1 MKRLLDQYRS
11 LAPYLP
17 RSAQR
22 FLVVFSIGSAF
33 LSVLDVIALMLL
45 SSVLAAAVG
54 GGEFSIPFLGTIPA
68 DSVPALILVL
78 SGVVLLKSALG
89 VALQWKATR
98 HFAGF
103 ELSVGDHLFRSY
115 IHSPWTERINIST
128 PRVIQLTD
136 GGVSSVVGGLLLP
149 LTTVPGLLVTA
160 VGVVVIIFIQ
170 QPLTAVITLAYLGG
184 IGVLQYYVLGKR
196 TRVAAR
202 VARDSS
208 LKVAGLLTGMM
219 AALKEITLREKED
232 EVAQAVARTR
242 MRTSR
247 ARSNLYFLR
256 AVPRF
261 VLDAAV
267 IGGFVLTGGVG
278 YLMGGMTEAVSALA
292 LFGIAGFRLVP
303 SITSFQSIITSSVS
317 ADPYIRTIIGDIE
330 RSRERDT
337 AAEPRDDDAGPDL
350 PGSLAIEMRRVS
362 YTYPTASEPAL
373 REVDLTIPFG
383 STVGIVGASGA
394 GKSTLVDILLGLLEP
409 SGGTVSFGGGVHA
422 QRPSD
427 WRRHV
432 GYVPQ
437 AVALFDGSIA
447 QNVALTW
454 GGDFDRDRVE
464 KALRRAQLWDAV
476 TARSRGMDERIG
488 EGGLALSGGQRQR
501 LGIARALY
509 SDPLVVVLD
518 EATSALDTK
527 TEADVAAAIN
537 ELAGD
542 VTVISVAHRLSTIR
556 DADQILYMEE
566 GEIVASGTFDDVV
579 AANPAFHLQASLAG
593 LV

>member
-1 MKRLLDQYRS
+1 MKRILDQYRS
-11 LAPYLP
+11 ISPYLP
-17 RSAQR
+17 RSAHR
-22 FLVVFSIGSAF
+22 FLIFFSIATAF
-33 LSVLDVIALMLL
+33 LSVLDVVALMLL

-54 GGEFSIPFLGTIPA
+54 GDSITIPFVGSLSTDYIPT
-68 DSVPALILVL
+68 LILVL

-98 HFAGF
+98 HFAKF

-136 GGVSSVVGGLLLP
+136 GGVASVVGGLLLP
-149 LTTVPGLLVTA
+149 LTTVPGLVVTA
-160 VGVVVIIFIQ
+160 VGVVVIIFLQ
-170 QPLTAVITLAYLGG
+170 QPMTGLITLTYLGA

-232 EVAQAVARTR
+232 EVAQAIAVTRTR
-242 MRTSR
+242 TST

-256 AVPRF
+256 SVPRF

-278 YLMGGMTEAVSALA
+278 YLSGGMTEAIAALA

-303 SITSFQSIITSSVS
+303 SITAFQSIATSSVS
-317 ADPYIRTIIGDIE
+317 ADPYIKTIIGDIKRSQE
-330 RSRERDT
+330 REMP
-337 AAEPRDDDAGPDL
+337 APPQAGHVGESAPA
-350 PGSLAIEMRRVS
+350 STAIEMRDVS
-362 YTYPTASEPAL
+362 YTYPTATEPAL
-373 REVDLTIPFG
+373 RDVDLTIPFG

-394 GKSTLVDILLGLLEP
+394 GKSTLVDILLGLLVP
-409 SGGTVSFGGGVHA
+409 SDGTVSFGGGAHA
-422 QRPSD
+422 QSAES
-427 WRRHV
+427 WRRRV

-454 GGDFDRDRVE
+454 GGDFDRDKVE
-464 KALRRAQLWDAV
+464 QALRRAQLWDTV
-476 TARSRGMDERIG
+476 TARPRGMDERIG

-509 SDPLVVVLD
+509 SDPLVIVLD

-527 TEADVAAAIN
+527 TEADVTSAIR

-556 DADQILYMEE
+556 DADLVLYMET
-566 GEIVASGTFDDVV
+566 GEIIASGSFDEVV
-579 AANPAFHLQASLAG
+579 AANPAFHVQASLAG

>member
-11 LAPYLP
+11 ISPYLP

-22 FLVVFSIGSAF
+22 FLIIFSIGSAF
-33 LSVLDVIALMLL
+33 LSVLDVVALMLL
-45 SSVLAAAVG
+45 SSVLAAAVTG
-54 GGEFSIPFLGTIPA
+54 GDFTIPLIGTIPIS
-68 DSVPALILVL
+68 SVPALIVVL
-78 SGVVLLKSALG
+78 SGVVLLKSAMG

-160 VGVVVIIFIQ
+160 VGVVVIIFLQ
-170 QPLTAVITLAYLGG
+170 QPFTAAITLAYLGG
-184 IGVLQYYVLGKR
+184 IGVLQYYVLGRR

-232 EVAQAVARTR
+232 EVAQAVATTR
-242 MRTSR
+242 ARTSR

-278 YLMGGMTEAVSALA
+278 FAVGGMTEAVSALA

-303 SITSFQSIITSSVS
+303 SITSFQSIVTSSVS

-330 RSRERDT
+330 RSRERAT
-337 AAEPRDDDAGPDL
+337 ANPEDDDAGPAL
-350 PGSLAIEMRRVS
+350 PSSLAIEMRDVS
-362 YTYPTASEPAL
+362 YTYPTGTEPAL
-373 REVDLTIPFG
+373 RDVELTIPFG

-409 SGGTVSFGGGVHA
+409 SGGTVSFGGGAHA
-422 QRPSD
+422 QRPSE

-464 KALRRAQLWDAV
+464 RALRRAQLWDAV
-476 TARSRGMDERIG
+476 TARSRGIDERIG

-537 ELAGD
+537 ELAGEI
-542 VTVISVAHRLSTIR
+542 TVISVAHRLSTIR
-556 DADQILYMEE
+556 DADQILYMES

-579 AANPAFHLQASLAG
+579 AVSPAFHQQASLAG

>member
-1 MKRLLDQYRS
+1 MKRILDQYRS
-11 LAPYLP
+11 ISPYLP
-17 RSAQR
+17 RSAHR
-22 FLVVFSIGSAF
+22 FLIFFSIATAL
-33 LSVLDVIALMLL
+33 LSVLDVVALLLL

-54 GGEFSIPFLGTIPA
+54 GASITIPFVGSLSADYIPT
-68 DSVPALILVL
+68 LILVL
-78 SGVVLLKSALG
+78 SGVVLLKSAFG

-98 HFAGF
+98 HFAKF

-136 GGVSSVVGGLLLP
+136 GGVASVVGGLLLP

-160 VGVVVIIFIQ
+160 VGVVVIIFLQ
-170 QPLTAVITLAYLGG
+170 QPVTGLITLTYLGA
-184 IGVLQYYVLGKR
+184 IGVVQYFVLGRR

-232 EVAQAVARTR
+232 EVAQAIAATRTR
-242 MRTSR
+242 TST

-256 AVPRF
+256 SVPRF

-278 YLMGGMTEAVSALA
+278 YLSGGMPEAISALA

-303 SITSFQSIITSSVS
+303 SITAFQSIATSSVS
-317 ADPYIRTIIGDIE
+317 ADPYIKTIIGDIQ
-330 RSRERDT
+330 RTREREQSVAPPTEHVGAT
-337 AAEPRDDDAGPDL
+337 APA
-350 PGSLAIEMRRVS
+350 STAIEMRNVS
-362 YTYPTASEPAL
+362 YTYPTATEPAL
-373 REVDLTIPFG
+373 RDVDLTIPLG

-394 GKSTLVDILLGLLEP
+394 GKSTLVDILLGLLVP
-409 SGGTVSFGGGVHA
+409 SDGTVSFGGGAHA
-422 QRPSD
+422 QSAAS
-427 WRRHV
+427 WRRRV

-454 GGDFDRDRVE
+454 GRDFDRDRVE
-464 KALRRAQLWDAV
+464 QALRRAQLWDAV
-476 TARSRGMDERIG
+476 TARPRGMDERIG

-509 SDPLVVVLD
+509 SDPLVMVLD

-527 TEADVAAAIN
+527 TEADVTAAISD
-537 ELAGD
+537 LAGD

-556 DADQILYMEE
+556 DSDLVLYMET
-566 GEIVASGTFDDVV
+566 GQIIASGTFDEVV
-579 AANPAFHLQASLAG
+579 AANPSFHVQASLAG

>member
-1 MKRLLDQYRS
+1 MKRILDQYRS
-11 LAPYLP
+11 ISPYLP
-17 RSAQR
+17 RSAHR
-22 FLVVFSIGSAF
+22 FLIFFSIATAL
-33 LSVLDVIALMLL
+33 LSVLDVVALLLL

-54 GGEFSIPFLGTIPA
+54 GASITIPFVGSLSADYIPT
-68 DSVPALILVL
+68 LILVL
-78 SGVVLLKSALG
+78 SGVVLLKSAFG

-98 HFAGF
+98 HFAKF

-136 GGVSSVVGGLLLP
+136 GGVASVVGGLLLP

-160 VGVVVIIFIQ
+160 VGVVVIIFVQ
-170 QPLTAVITLAYLGG
+170 QPLTGLITLTYLGA
-184 IGVLQYYVLGKR
+184 IGVVQYFVLGKR

-232 EVAQAVARTR
+232 EVAQAIAATRTR
-242 MRTSR
+242 TST

-256 AVPRF
+256 SVPRF

-267 IGGFVLTGGVG
+267 IGGSSSPGGG
-278 YLMGGMTEAVSALA
+278 LSLGRDAGGDLRAGALRDRRIPSGPLHHGVPVDRNELGVRGPLHQDHHRRHPAHPGARAVSGAPDRARGRDRPGVDGNRDEERL
-292 LFGIAGFRLVP
+292 LHLPDRDGAG
-303 SITSFQSIITSSVS
+303 
-317 ADPYIRTIIGDIE
+317 
-330 RSRERDT
+330 
-337 AAEPRDDDAGPDL
+337 AA
-350 PGSLAIEMRRVS
+350 RRR
-362 YTYPTASEPAL
+362 PH
-373 REVDLTIPFG
+373 DPFG

-394 GKSTLVDILLGLLEP
+394 GKSTLVDILLGLLVP
-409 SGGTVSFGGGVHA
+409 SDGTVSFGGGAHA
-422 QRPSD
+422 QSAAS
-427 WRRHV
+427 WRRRV

-454 GGDFDRDRVE
+454 GRDFDRHRVE
-464 KALRRAQLWDAV
+464 QALRRAQLWDAV
-476 TARSRGMDERIG
+476 TARPRGMDERIG

-509 SDPLVVVLD
+509 SDPLVMVLD

-527 TEADVAAAIN
+527 TEADVTAAIRD
-537 ELAGD
+537 LAGD

-556 DADQILYMEE
+556 DSDLVLYMET
-566 GEIVASGTFDDVV
+566 GQIIASGTFDEVV
-579 AANPAFHLQASLAG
+579 AANPSFHVQASLAG